1 MERNDLASYRRY
13 KESDVA
19 GAKTNNPHTVVRV
32 IEI

>member
-1 MERNDLASYRRY
+1 MASYRRY